1 MDRRRFILQATGAAA
16 AMALGPSAGEA
27 ARWLARRRRPNVL
40 LIMSDDLGYADLG
53 ITGRTDYRTP
63 SLDQLAREGVQL
75 AQFYTSAPVCTP
87 TRVALMTGRYPARTT
102 AGLYEPL
109 TTEPLGLD
117 PDPPTLGTLMKRAG
131 YETALVGKWHLGTL
145 PKYHPLRHGF
155 DEFYGF
161 LGPAADYASHVD
173 TETRRS
179 LFQDGTR
186 PVETHGYL
194 TDLFTERA
202 VRIVSRRRSRPFF
215 LNLQYNAPHWPW
227 QGPGDPPYPDTA
239 SFAGGG
245 SPETYGRMVTS
256 MDAGVAHVLDTLR
269 RHGLADDTLVVF
281 TSDNGGERYSHMGPF
296 SAGKMTLNEGGLRVP
311 AMARWPGV
319 IPAGSRT
326 EQVAATMD
334 LTATFVAVAGAPTT
348 GAAPMDGI
356 DLTPALTGVRG
367 AVPRELYWRIFQRRK
382 QKAVR
387 AGDWKYLQTDQGE
400 FLYDL
405 AHDLGEKTDLKADH
419 PRVFQQLREKMA
431 GWERQVL
438 QPVPLPSSDGH
449 G

>member
-1 MDRRRFILQATGAAA
+1 MDRRRFILQAAGAAA
-16 AMALGPSAGEA
+16 ALTLAPSAGR

-63 SLDQLAREGVQL
+63 VLDQLAREGVQL
-75 AQFYTSAPVCTP
+75 SQFYTSAPVCTP
-87 TRVALMTGRYPARTT
+87 TRVALMTGRYPARTP

-109 TTEPLGLD
+109 TDEPVGLD

-131 YETALVGKWHLGTL
+131 YDTALVGKWHLGTL

-161 LGPAADYASHVD
+161 LGPAADYASHMD
-173 TETRRS
+173 TETRRN
-179 LFQDGTR
+179 LFLDGTR
-186 PVETHGYL
+186 PVETRGYL

-227 QGPGDPPYPDTA
+227 QGPGDPPYPD
-239 SFAGGG
+239 SVSPSSGG
-245 SPETYGRMVTS
+245 SPETYARMVSS
-256 MDAGVAHVLDTLR
+256 MDAGVARVLEALR
-269 RHGLADDTLVVF
+269 RHGEEDDTLVVF

-319 IPAGSRT
+319 IAEGSRT
-326 EQVAATMD
+326 DQVAATMD
-334 LTATFVAVAGAPTT
+334 LTATFAAVAGASTA

-382 QKAVR
+382 QKAMR
-387 AGDWKYLQTDQGE
+387 AGDWKYLQTADGE

-405 AHDLGEKTDLKADH
+405 ASDAGEKTDLKDRY
-419 PRVFQQLREKMA
+419 PRVFRQLREKMA
-431 GWERQVL
+431 AWEGQVL
-438 QPVPLPSSDGH
+438 APIPLPPGGGGRS
-449 G
+449 